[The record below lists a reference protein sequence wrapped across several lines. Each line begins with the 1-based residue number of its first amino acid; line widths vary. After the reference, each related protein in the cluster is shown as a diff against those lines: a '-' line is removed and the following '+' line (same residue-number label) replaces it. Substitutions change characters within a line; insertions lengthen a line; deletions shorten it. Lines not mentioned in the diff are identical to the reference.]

1 MSQAKVSTIKNHLC
15 KGNPPVSTNKSL
27 FLVTLG
33 VATVLGGVSASAQ
46 SADPSSTQAQ
56 IEDLKRKVEALER
69 QQKQQTTAAPASS
82 SAAPHVAESG
92 SHKLSLESADGK
104 YSIALTGRVHFDTG
118 DYFSYQPDSSN
129 TAAQPT
135 QLLSNGT
142 NARRARIGVTGKVAG
157 GWQYSFI
164 YDAGNSQDSSPA
176 GIQTAQV
183 SYVGKKG
190 LIVDLPGY
198 SEPPYPLDTAV
209 SSNDIMFMERAVP
222 VNLATSLGAGDFRS
236 NAGVRVYGD
245 RFWVGAYMLG
255 PAQGDSHTN
264 VRENLGSFQ
273 RVSAQVLANSNY
285 SLHVG
290 VNAFELLR
298 AKDSAAGPTGFKS
311 ITLSDRPELRID
323 PTALYSSGTIGSL
336 TNPVSSAQVYGA
348 ELAGGV
354 ASVYGQAEYFK
365 YDVNRRGLSSNS
377 FDGAYAQVSW
387 TITGEQRKYSP
398 TTGAYS
404 APSPKHPFGV
414 DGGWGAWE
422 IAVRYSYADLTDDFT
437 PGLALS
443 TQPAAINGG
452 KLKDF
457 TIGVNW
463 YVNTYMRFMLN
474 YVHSEV
480 TDKVTTT
487 APTVANGFP
496 ALGTPIGYKLE
507 GIALR
512 TQFNW

>member
-1 MSQAKVSTIKNHLC
+1 MSI
-15 KGNPPVSTNKSL
+15 NKHL

-33 VATVLGGVSASAQ
+33 VATALGSVSTLAQ
-46 SADPSSTQAQ
+46 STDSSSTQAQ
-56 IEDLKRKVEALER
+56 IEELKRKVEALER
-69 QQKQQTTAAPASS
+69 QQKQQTAAAPASS

-104 YSIALTGRVHFDTG
+104 YTIALTGRVHFDTG
-118 DYFSYQPDSSN
+118 DYISYQPDTN
-129 TAAQPT
+129 NLNAQP
-135 QLLSNGT
+135 QLLSNGI

-164 YDAGNSQDSSPA
+164 YDAGNSQDSAAA

-183 SYVGKKG
+183 SYVGTKG

-222 VNLATSLGAGDFRS
+222 VNLATGLGAGDFRS
-236 NAGVRVYGD
+236 NAGVRVFGD
-245 RFWVGAYMLG
+245 RYWIGGYVLG

-273 RVSAQVLANSNY
+273 RVTAQVLANPNY

-311 ITLSDRPELRID
+311 ITFSDRPELRID
-323 PTALYSSGTIGSL
+323 PTALYSTGTIGSL

-348 ELAGGV
+348 ELAGGF

-365 YDVNRRGLSSNS
+365 YDVSRRGLSRNS
-377 FDGAYAQVSW
+377 FDGGYAQVSW
-387 TITGEQRKYSP
+387 TLTGEQRKYSP
-398 TTGAYS
+398 ATGAYS

-422 IAVRYSYADLTDDFT
+422 IAARYSYADMTDDFT
-437 PGLALS
+437 QGLALAA
-443 TQPAAINGG
+443 QPNAVNGG
-452 KLKDF
+452 KLKNF

-463 YVNTYMRFMLN
+463 YVNTYMRLMLN

-480 TDKVTTT
+480 TEKFTTT
-487 APTVANGFP
+487 APTVANGLP
-496 ALGTPIGYKLE
+496 ALGTPIGYKME